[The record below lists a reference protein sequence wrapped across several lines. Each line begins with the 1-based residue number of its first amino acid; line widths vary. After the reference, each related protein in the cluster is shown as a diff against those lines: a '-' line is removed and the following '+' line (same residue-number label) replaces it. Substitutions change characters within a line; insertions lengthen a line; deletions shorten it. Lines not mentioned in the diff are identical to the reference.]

1 MSKDM
6 IDDMLKRPVRQSM
19 DGLNEI
25 QFGIVFLIWGIISM
39 TLKLWHSELPEWMSW
54 SYLIVLPL
62 AYYFRALSNR
72 LRARWIAPRIG
83 YVKTHSPILRKTMTA
98 ILTCGVIAVVVVI
111 AYFKSP
117 QLRLSIPLEMGVIF
131 AVSNFILWRWLRVQR
146 LLVYAIL
153 ALASGLATQ
162 RMVPDSISSEA
173 FLCSVAVIYLIGG
186 IFVVRNLI
194 RLPIATEDS
203 L

>member
-1 MSKDM
+1 
-6 IDDMLKRPVRQSM
+6 
-19 DGLNEI
+19 
-25 QFGIVFLIWGIISM
+25 
-39 TLKLWHSELPEWMSW
+39 
-54 SYLIVLPL
+54 
-62 AYYFRALSNR
+62 
-72 LRARWIAPRIG
+72 
-83 YVKTHSPILRKTMTA
+83 MTA